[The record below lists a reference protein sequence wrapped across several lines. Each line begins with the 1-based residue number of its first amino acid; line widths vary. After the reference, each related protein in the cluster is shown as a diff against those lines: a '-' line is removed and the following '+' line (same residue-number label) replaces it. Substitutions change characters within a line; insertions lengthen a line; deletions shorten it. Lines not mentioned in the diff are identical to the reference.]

1 MGAPP
6 LDTGALK
13 EMLALVCEVAPAATL
28 LGESE
33 MRAAVVIAFEA
44 EDGADTPALLV
55 AVTLKV

>member
-1 MGAPP
+1 MEEPP
-6 LDTGALK
+6 LEAGAVK

-28 LGESE
+28 LGASE
-33 MRAAVVIAFEA
+33 MRAAVVIEFEA